1 MFSSIIGTT
10 VTLSSFLICLGV
22 SLVLG
27 FVVAYMHKKT
37 TKSNKNFVTT
47 LFILPAL
54 VTTVILLVNG
64 NLGTSVAVLGAFSLI
79 RFRSIP
85 GNSKEILSVFFAM
98 AIGLATG
105 VGYIGFA
112 AIFTVAISLVI
123 ALLSVLNFG
132 SDTKYTKMLKVLIPE
147 DLDYTE
153 IFNDIFNDYVSDA
166 EMVSAKTVNM
176 GSIFELT
183 YRINLKKNI
192 NEKEFIDKLRVR
204 NGNLKIVLSH
214 PLTDQEL

>member
-1 MFSSIIGTT
+1 MFSSILGGTLTIGN
-10 VTLSSFLICLGV
+10 FAICLSV
-22 SLVLG
+22 ALALG
-27 FVVAYMHKKT
+27 FVVAFMHMKT

-47 LFILPAL
+47 LFVLPAL

-64 NLGTSVAVLGAFSLI
+64 NLGTSVAVLGAFSLV

-98 AIGLATG
+98 AIGLAVG

-112 AIFTVAISLVI
+112 AIFTIAISVI
-123 ALLSVLNFG
+123 VALLSIFNFG
-132 SDTKYTKMLKVLIPE
+132 QSTRNTKMLKILIPE

-153 IFNDIFNDYVSDA
+153 VFNDIFNDYVDSND
-166 EMVSAKTVNM
+166 MVSAKTVNM

-183 YRINLKKNI
+183 YRVDLKKNI

-204 NGNLKIVLSH
+204 NGNLKISLSH

>member
-1 MFSSIIGTT
+1 MFSSILGGTLTIGN
-10 VTLSSFLICLGV
+10 FAICLSVALALGFIV
-22 SLVLG
+22 SL
-27 FVVAYMHKKT
+27 MHMKT

-47 LFILPAL
+47 LFVLPAL

-64 NLGTSVAVLGAFSLI
+64 NLGTSVAVLGAFSLV

-98 AIGLATG
+98 AIGLAVG

-112 AIFTVAISLVI
+112 AIFTIAISLIV
-123 ALLSVLNFG
+123 ALLSIFNFG
-132 SDTKYTKMLKVLIPE
+132 QSTRNTKMLKILIPE

-153 IFNDIFNDYVSDA
+153 VFNDIFYDYVDSSD
-166 EMVSAKTVNM
+166 MVSAKTVNM

-183 YRINLKKNI
+183 YRVDLKKNI

-204 NGNLKIVLSH
+204 NGNLKISLSH